1 MPTPTLTLTLSPAAS
16 PPILYPV
23 VNCSETLTARRSRA
37 DTTGT
42 PSPTLTTPH
51 FPSCPGM
58 LSLLVML
65 VAGLAGA
72 VLLLVAVPPGP
83 TR

>member
-1 MPTPTLTLTLSPAAS
+1 
-16 PPILYPV
+16 
-23 VNCSETLTARRSRA
+23 
-37 DTTGT
+37 
-42 PSPTLTTPH
+42 
-51 FPSCPGM
+51 M

-72 VLLLVAVPPGP
+72 VLLPVAVPPGP